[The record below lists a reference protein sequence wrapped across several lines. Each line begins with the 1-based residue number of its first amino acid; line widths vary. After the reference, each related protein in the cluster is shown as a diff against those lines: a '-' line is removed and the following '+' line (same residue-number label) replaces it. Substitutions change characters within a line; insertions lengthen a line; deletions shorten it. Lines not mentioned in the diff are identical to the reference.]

1 MGPIRCFFHFC
12 GYSISRWPFCFGLI
26 SLVVVIILSTGMV
39 WIQIKDR
46 IRDGYTPENS
56 PSRLE
61 NEAMRRF
68 WNSYGDP
75 MKAQLMIRSKIAE
88 QNMLSLQHLNEAI
101 KLMNFLIWEFKCF
114 ENKKNQNL
122 TKIFTYSDICS
133 PYCEFNFGLELFVDA
148 FTQTIASLKEEN
160 ENLNQNLSFP
170 ISTIHSLDIH
180 LDLFF
185 FGVKLKE
192 ENNEETNKYNI
203 EQKITNMERIEM
215 VLIRFQ
221 SARSSPERT
230 RQLIIWEL
238 GVFDFLQNKF
248 KSDIIDAQIIG
259 VEILESEMTRDHQD
273 NVKYF
278 ALGLL
283 AIAVF
288 VGINVFGTSA
298 VLGNF
303 DFGKT
308 FIAIAT
314 ILCPMLAI
322 GSTFGILSI
331 FGIRINS
338 FLLILPY
345 LILGIG
351 VDDGF
356 LLMLRWFQLAKHIVE
371 PRKRLKFVIKE
382 MGPSIT
388 VTTLTNVI
396 SFGVGAFT
404 PTPEI
409 RLFCFGTAIAL
420 TFDYILQL
428 TLFCPIMLFS
438 AKFENSSL
446 NKKQPKVDL
455 IINENKMSAVIRKRK
470 YSPFEANNN
479 DKINGWIYK
488 KLNKII
494 KLYIYL
500 LNTRCFFLVTIVCL
514 LFYLY
519 VAIVGLLNINS
530 KLDLNKILPR
540 DSKMRESSLLLE
552 KQVWSNYLPITVLVE
567 GPLNISSN
575 KQMDKFWEMVDEFES
590 MPNSKGNFRKKII

>member
-39 WIQIKDR
+39 WIEIKDR

-68 WNSYGDP
+68 WDSYGDP
-75 MKAQLMIRSKIAE
+75 MKAQLMIRSKIPE
-88 QNMLSLQHLNEAI
+88 QNMLSLQHLNETI

-114 ENKKNQNL
+114 ENKSNQNL

-148 FTQTIASLKEEN
+148 FTQAIDSLKEEN

-185 FGVKLKE
+185 FGVKLRE
-192 ENNEETNKYNI
+192 ENNENKYNI
-203 EQKITNMERIEM
+203 EQKITNMEKIEM

-308 FIAIAT
+308 FIAVAT
-314 ILCPMLAI
+314 VLCPMLAI

-455 IINENKMSAVIRKRK
+455 IINENKMSALIRKRK
-470 YSPFEANNN
+470 YSPFKANNN

-488 KLNKII
+488 KLNKFI

-500 LNTRCFFLVTIVCL
+500 LNTR
-514 LFYLY
+514 
-519 VAIVGLLNINS
+519 
-530 KLDLNKILPR
+530 
-540 DSKMRESSLLLE
+540 
-552 KQVWSNYLPITVLVE
+552 
-567 GPLNISSN
+567 
-575 KQMDKFWEMVDEFES
+575 
-590 MPNSKGNFRKKII
+590 